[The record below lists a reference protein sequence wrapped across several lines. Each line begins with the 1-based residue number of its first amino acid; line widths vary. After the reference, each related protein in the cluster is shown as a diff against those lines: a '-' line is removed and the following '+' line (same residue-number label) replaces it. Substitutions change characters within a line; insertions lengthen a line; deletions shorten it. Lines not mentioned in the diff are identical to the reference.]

1 MANNLKKEIT
11 KMNIIMNEATSEME
25 LRKNFK
31 CETLRN
37 GKEQILIV
45 HQGSQKLSVPF
56 SNYVDELNLSK
67 AKEIS
72 EVEYLNL
79 LSQDH
84 IGSKRNNYY
93 FSK

>member
-1 MANNLKKEIT
+1 
-11 KMNIIMNEATSEME
+11 MNIIMNNFTSEME

-31 CETLRN
+31 CETVRN
-37 GKEQILIV
+37 GKEQILII
-45 HQGSQKLSVPF
+45 HQGAQKVSVPF

-72 EVEYLNL
+72 EIEYLNL
-79 LSQDH
+79 LNQNH
-84 IGSKRNNYY
+84 IDGNRNNYY